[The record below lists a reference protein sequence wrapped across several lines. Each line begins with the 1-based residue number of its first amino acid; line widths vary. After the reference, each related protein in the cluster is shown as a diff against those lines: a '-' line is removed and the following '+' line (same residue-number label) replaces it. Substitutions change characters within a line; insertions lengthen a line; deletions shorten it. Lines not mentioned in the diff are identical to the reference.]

1 VFDEI
6 LQELSKLDKDLE
18 MTVDV
23 PTDEDG
29 YFDRQCPGEP
39 CGAEFKIDFEDWKTK
54 IRNDEAFCPICGKK
68 ASSNKWY
75 TNDNTFAKQ
84 AMR

>member
-1 VFDEI
+1 MFDEI
-6 LQELSKLDKDLE
+6 LKELSKLDKGLE

-39 CGAEFKIDFEDWKTK
+39 CGAELHI
-54 IRNDEAFCPICGKK
+54 APCGRTLGTSTL
-68 ASSNKWY
+68 ASGAGPWR
-75 TNDNTFAKQ
+75 A
-84 AMR
+84 